1 MGANGMIIYKWDF
14 LELFA
19 NADKLISVR
28 YKLSGKDKDII
39 VETEGNHVFS
49 DGIANKALSEIV
61 ESDIFQWIEKDTIID
76 GINPIKLAIAD
87 QINKIEKTQK
97 VDFPWLAGTFTIE

>member
-1 MGANGMIIYKWDF
+1 MGAISMIIYKWDF
-14 LELFA
+14 LELFG

-39 VETEGNHVFS
+39 VESEGNHVFS
-49 DGIANKALSEIV
+49 DGTANKALSEIV
-61 ESDIFQWIEKDTIID
+61 ESDIFQWIEKDTTID
-76 GINPIKLAIAD
+76 GINPIKLGIEN
-87 QINKIEKTQK
+87 QIKQIESNKK

>member
-1 MGANGMIIYKWDF
+1 MGAIRMIIYKWDF
-14 LELFA
+14 LELFG

-49 DGIANKALSEIV
+49 DGTANKVLSEIV
-61 ESDIFQWIEKDTIID
+61 ESDIFQWIEKDTTID
-76 GINPIKLAIAD
+76 GINPIKLAIEN
-87 QINKIEKTQK
+87 QIKKIESNQK

>member
-1 MGANGMIIYKWDF
+1 MGDTRMIIYKWDF

-39 VETEGNHVFS
+39 VESEGNHVFS
-49 DGIANKALSEIV
+49 EGTANKALSEIV
-61 ESDIFQWIEKDTIID
+61 ESDIFQWIEKDTTVD
-76 GINPIKLAIAD
+76 GINPIKLAIEE
-87 QINKIEKTQK
+87 QIKKIESNQK

>member
-1 MGANGMIIYKWDF
+1 MGNTRMIIYKWDF
-14 LELFA
+14 LELFG

-39 VETEGNHVFS
+39 VESEGNHVFS
-49 DGIANKALSEIV
+49 DGTANKALSEIV
-61 ESDIFQWIEKDTIID
+61 ESDIFQWIEKDTTID

-87 QINKIEKTQK
+87 QINKIESSKK

>member
-1 MGANGMIIYKWDF
+1 MINYSWNF

-19 NADKLISVR
+19 KDNQLISVR

-39 VETEGNHVFS
+39 VESEGNHVFS
-49 DGIANKALSEIV
+49 EGTANKTLSEIV
-61 ESDIFQWIEKDTIID
+61 ESDIFQWIEKDTTID
-76 GINPIKLAIAD
+76 GINPIKLAIEN
-87 QINKIEKTQK
+87 QIKQIESTQK

>member
-1 MGANGMIIYKWDF
+1 MGADRMIIYKWDF
-14 LELFA
+14 LELFG

-39 VETEGNHVFS
+39 VESEGNHVFS
-49 DGIANKALSEIV
+49 DGTANKVLSEIV
-61 ESDIFQWIEKDTIID
+61 ESDIFQWIEKDTTID
-76 GINPIKLAIAD
+76 GINPIKLAIEN
-87 QINKIEKTQK
+87 QIKQIESNKK

>member
-1 MGANGMIIYKWDF
+1 MVNYQWDF

-39 VETEGNHVFS
+39 VESEGNHVFS
-49 DGIANKALSEIV
+49 DGIANKPLNEIV
-61 ESDIFQWIEKDTIID
+61 KSDIIQWIEKDTTID

-87 QINKIEKTQK
+87 QINQIENTQK